1 VVAVA
6 MKIRVIS
13 SKDVCPYDK
22 EPCEFVSSCDDA
34 LSLALGID
42 MREGGSC
49 PRAVFKAR
57 KK

>member
-1 VVAVA
+1 